1 MTADVYFQKELNG
14 TYSLIVDGE
23 VFNTPIT
30 DEEQMSVL
38 VEDVENGLYSEDD
51 SIFTIKL
58 SDESPSLGIIID
70 VYINDTEN
78 EPFESYHILFDD
90 YSF

>member
-1 MTADVYFQKELNG
+1 MTTDVYYQKELNG

-30 DEEQMSVL
+30 DEEQISVL
-38 VEDVENGLYSEDD
+38 SDDVDNALYSDEYTTY
-51 SIFTIKL
+51 TIKL

-78 EPFESYHILFDD
+78 EPFKSYHILFDD